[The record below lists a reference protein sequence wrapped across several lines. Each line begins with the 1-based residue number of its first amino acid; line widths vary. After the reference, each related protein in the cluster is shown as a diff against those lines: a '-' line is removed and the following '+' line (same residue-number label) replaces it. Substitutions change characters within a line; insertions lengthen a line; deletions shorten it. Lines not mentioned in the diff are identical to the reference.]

1 VKEGKAVM
9 EERSRKQVPARCAR
23 LSEASTTEFPYAVD
37 IVVRAAPEHGWSQ
50 SDRARP
56 PFDTPARA

>member
-1 VKEGKAVM
+1 M
-9 EERSRKQVPARCAR
+9 EQRSRKQIPARCAR
-23 LSEASTTEFPYAVD
+23 LSEALTTEFPYAVD
-37 IVVRAAPEHGWSQ
+37 ILVVRAAPEHGWSQ